1 MLVGIQGLLCD
12 LPGLDS
18 APVLCG
24 FGVLVYKIE

>member
-1 MLVGIQGLLCD
+1 MLVGIQVLLYD

-18 APVLCG
+18 ASVFCG